1 MTGRIQNKTIK
12 KREEKKWVNEREIK
26 NKHQCVG
33 GCQAILHFLRRRAWR
48 KRLCAPCPP
57 PPPPPLPINKTHH
70 TTTKCLHACVL
81 KEIIRRGPI
90 LRDSR
95 ESERERETE
104 TDDFLFSFAKKS

>member
-26 NKHQCVG
+26 KKLRCVG

-57 PPPPPLPINKTHH
+57 PPSRL
-70 TTTKCLHACVL
+70 TKLITQPRSAFMRV
-81 KEIIRRGPI
+81 
-90 LRDSR
+90 
-95 ESERERETE
+95 
-104 TDDFLFSFAKKS
+104 F